1 MRRAAKKDL
10 NHNDIAGHLRS
21 IGWSVLDLSA
31 AGGGVPD
38 MAIGRLGRQGQAAL
52 VEVKRNDKAKLT
64 EREQWI
70 KDRWEGPYL
79 IVTSPE
85 DAQAQLAALFGP

>member
-21 IGWSVLDLSA
+21 LGWSVLDLSR
-31 AGGGVPD
+31 AGNGIPD
-38 MAIGRLGRQGQAAL
+38 MAVGRLGQKGQAAL
-52 VEVKRNDKAKLT
+52 IEVKRGEKSQLT

-70 KDRWEGPYL
+70 KDRWDGPYL
-79 IVTSPE
+79 IVTSPQ
-85 DAQAQLAALFGP
+85 DAQRQLEDLWGA